1 MSEINDIDELTEGIF
16 TVNLKS
22 IDQYQRK
29 YPRLMD
35 KYKMGA
41 YDTGSFLG
49 GSNIY
54 LNLIMCKGNIVIP
67 LILQSYVL
75 HWYHMYILHPGMDRT
90 EAMILQRLYW
100 TIIRD
105 IFHK

>member
-41 YDTGSFLG
+41 
-49 GSNIY
+49 
-54 LNLIMCKGNIVIP
+54 
-67 LILQSYVL
+67 
-75 HWYHMYILHPGMDRT
+75 
-90 EAMILQRLYW
+90 
-100 TIIRD
+100 
-105 IFHK
+105 